1 MKLKLK
7 YCVFVDKKA
16 EIFLIILYLFPF
28 TRRNNNNS

>member
-28 TRRNNNNS
+28 YTQEQ